1 MYRPLLLATVGLSSV
16 LALSGCNRSDEG
28 TTVSINADGGN
39 VLGAINGETG
49 EMKIDVPG
57 FQGSVK
63 LPKIQ
68 IDSGDFDLNGVRLY
82 PGSSI
87 KNLNIVGNEKNGSD
101 TGGGLRIAFASPATP
116 ATVREWFA
124 ERLGKVGYKVH
135 AEGANLI
142 GTTDENKPFR
152 LELDPD
158 GADKATGTIVIS
170 G

>member
-1 MYRPLLLATVGLSSV
+1 MIRPYLLAAVGLTSV
-16 LALSGCNRSDEG
+16 LALSACDRSNEG
-28 TTVSINADGGN
+28 ASVSINADGGN

-63 LPKIQ
+63 MPKIK
-68 IDSGDFDLNGVRLY
+68 IDTGNFDLNGVRLY

-87 KNLNIVGNEKNGSD
+87 KTLNIVGDDKA
-101 TGGGLRIAFASPATP
+101 GGLRVAFASTATP
-116 ATVREWFA
+116 TIVRDWFA
-124 ERLGKVGYKVH
+124 QRLGKVGYQVH
-135 AEGANLI
+135 PEGANLI

-152 LELDPD
+152 LELAPD
-158 GADKATGTIVIS
+158 GNDKATGTIVIS

>member
-1 MYRPLLLATVGLSSV
+1 MIRPYLLAAVGLTSV
-16 LALSGCNRSDEG
+16 LALSACDRSNEG
-28 TTVSINADGGN
+28 ASVSINADGGN

-63 LPKIQ
+63 LPKIK
-68 IDSGDFDLNGVRLY
+68 IDTNNFDLNGVRLY

-87 KNLNIVGNEKNGSD
+87 KTLNIVGDDKA
-101 TGGGLRIAFASPATP
+101 GGLRVAFASPATP
-116 ATVREWFA
+116 TIVRDWFA
-124 ERLGKVGYKVH
+124 QRLGKVGYQVH
-135 AEGANLI
+135 PEGANLI

-152 LELDPD
+152 LELAPD
-158 GADKATGTIVIS
+158 GKDKATGTIVIS

>member
-1 MYRPLLLATVGLSSV
+1 MIRTLFTAVVGLTSL
-16 LALSGCNRSDEG
+16 LALSACDRSNEG
-28 TTVSINADGGN
+28 ASVSINADGGN

-63 LPKIQ
+63 LPKIK
-68 IDSGDFDLNGVRLY
+68 IDTGNFDLNGVRLY

-87 KNLNIVGNEKNGSD
+87 KTLNIVGDDKA
-101 TGGGLRIAFASPATP
+101 GGLRVAFASPATP
-116 ATVREWFA
+116 TIVRDWFA
-124 ERLGKVGYKVH
+124 QRLGKVGYQVH
-135 AEGANLI
+135 AEGPNLI

-152 LELDPD
+152 LELAPD
-158 GADKATGTIVIS
+158 GKDKATGTIVIS

>member
-1 MYRPLLLATVGLSSV
+1 MFRPLLLAAVGLSSV
-16 LALSGCNRSDEG
+16 LALSACDRSGEG
-28 TTVSINADGGN
+28 TSVSINADGGN

-63 LPKIQ
+63 LPKIK
-68 IDSGDFDLNGVRLY
+68 IDTGDFDLNGVRLY

-87 KNLNIVGNEKNGSD
+87 KNLNIVGNDKN
-101 TGGGLRIAFASPATP
+101 GGLRVAFASPATP
-116 ATVREWFA
+116 TTVRDWFA
-124 ERLGKVGYKVH
+124 QRLGKVGYQVH
-135 AEGANLI
+135 AEGPNLI

-152 LELDPD
+152 LELAPD
-158 GADKATGTIVIS
+158 GADRATGTIVIS

>member
-16 LALSGCNRSDEG
+16 LALSACNRSDEG

-101 TGGGLRIAFASPATP
+101 TGGSLRVAFASPATP
-116 ATVREWFA
+116 AIVRDWFA
-124 ERLGKVGYKVH
+124 ERLVKVGYKVRS
-135 AEGANLI
+135 EGANLI

-152 LELDPD
+152 LELAPD

>member
-1 MYRPLLLATVGLSSV
+1 MIRPLFTAAVGLTSV
-16 LALSGCNRSDEG
+16 LALSACDRSNEG
-28 TTVSINADGGN
+28 ASVSINADGGN

-63 LPKIQ
+63 LPKIK
-68 IDSGDFDLNGVRLY
+68 IDTGNFDLNGVRLY

-87 KNLNIVGNEKNGSD
+87 KTLNIVGDDKA
-101 TGGGLRIAFASPATP
+101 GGLRVAFASPATP
-116 ATVREWFA
+116 TVVRDWFA
-124 ERLGKVGYKVH
+124 ERLGKVGYQVH
-135 AEGANLI
+135 PEGAKLI

-152 LELDPD
+152 LELAPD
-158 GADKATGTIVIS
+158 GKDKATGTIVIS

>member
-1 MYRPLLLATVGLSSV
+1 MIRPLLLATVSLAGA
-16 LALSGCNRSDEG
+16 LALSACDRSNEG
-28 TTVSINADGGN
+28 ASVSINADGGN

-63 LPKIQ
+63 LPKIK
-68 IDSGDFDLNGVRLY
+68 IDTGNFDLNGVRLY

-87 KNLNIVGNEKNGSD
+87 KTLNIVGDDKA
-101 TGGGLRIAFASPATP
+101 GGLRVAFASPATP
-116 ATVREWFA
+116 TIVRDWFA
-124 ERLGKVGYKVH
+124 ARLGKVGYQVH
-135 AEGANLI
+135 PEGANLI

-152 LELDPD
+152 LELAPD
-158 GADKATGTIVIS
+158 GKDKATGTIVIS

>member
-16 LALSGCNRSDEG
+16 LALSACNRSDEG

-68 IDSGDFDLNGVRLY
+68 IGRFRPERRAALSR
-82 PGSSI
+82 
-87 KNLNIVGNEKNGSD
+87 IVDQE
-101 TGGGLRIAFASPATP
+101 
-116 ATVREWFA
+116 
-124 ERLGKVGYKVH
+124 
-135 AEGANLI
+135 
-142 GTTDENKPFR
+142 
-152 LELDPD
+152 LEHRR
-158 GADKATGTIVIS
+158 
-170 G
+170 

>member
-1 MYRPLLLATVGLSSV
+1 MFRPLLLATVGLSGV
-16 LALSGCNRSDEG
+16 LALSACDRSNEG
-28 TTVSINADGGN
+28 ASVSINADGGN

-57 FQGSVK
+57 FQGTVK
-63 LPKIQ
+63 LPKIRL
-68 IDSGDFDLNGVRLY
+68 DTGNFDLNGVRLY

-87 KNLNIVGNEKNGSD
+87 KNLNIVGNDKA
-101 TGGGLRIAFASPATP
+101 GGLRVAFASPATP
-116 ATVREWFA
+116 TIVRDWFA

-135 AEGANLI
+135 PEGTNLI

-152 LELDPD
+152 LELAPD
-158 GADKATGTIVIS
+158 GKDKATGTIVIS

>member
-1 MYRPLLLATVGLSSV
+1 MIRPLLLATLGLAGT
-16 LALSGCNRSDEG
+16 LALSACDRSNEG
-28 TTVSINADGGN
+28 ASVSINADGGN

-63 LPKIQ
+63 LPKIK
-68 IDSGDFDLNGVRLY
+68 IDTGNFDLNGVRLY

-87 KNLNIVGNEKNGSD
+87 KMLNIVGDDKA
-101 TGGGLRIAFASPATP
+101 GGLRVAFASPATP
-116 ATVREWFA
+116 TIVRDWFA
-124 ERLGKVGYKVH
+124 ERLGEVGYQVH
-135 AEGANLI
+135 PEGANLI

-152 LELDPD
+152 LELAPD

>member
-1 MYRPLLLATVGLSSV
+1 MIRPLFLATVGLVGV
-16 LALSGCNRSDEG
+16 LALAACDRSNEG
-28 TTVSINADGGN
+28 ASVSINADGGN

-57 FQGSVK
+57 FQGTVK
-63 LPKIQ
+63 LPKIR
-68 IDSGDFDLNGVRLY
+68 IDTGNFDLNGVRLY

-87 KNLNIVGNEKNGSD
+87 KNLNIVGDDKA
-101 TGGGLRIAFASPATP
+101 GGLRVAFASPATP
-116 ATVREWFA
+116 TIVRDWFA
-124 ERLGKVGYKVH
+124 QRLGKVGYQVH
-135 AEGANLI
+135 PEGANLI

-152 LELDPD
+152 LELAPD

>member
-1 MYRPLLLATVGLSSV
+1 MIRPYLLAAVGLTSV
-16 LALSGCNRSDEG
+16 LALSACDRSNEG
-28 TTVSINADGGN
+28 ASVSINADGGN

-63 LPKIQ
+63 LPKIK
-68 IDSGDFDLNGVRLY
+68 IDTSNFDLNGVRLY

-87 KNLNIVGNEKNGSD
+87 KTLNIVGDDKA
-101 TGGGLRIAFASPATP
+101 GGLRVAFASPATP
-116 ATVREWFA
+116 TIVRDWFA
-124 ERLGKVGYKVH
+124 QRLDKVGYKVH
-135 AEGANLI
+135 GEGTNLI

-152 LELDPD
+152 LELAPD
-158 GADKATGTIVIS
+158 GKDKATGTIVIS

>member
-1 MYRPLLLATVGLSSV
+1 MIRPLFFAAAGLVGA
-16 LALSGCNRSDEG
+16 LALSACDRTNEG
-28 TTVSINADGGN
+28 ASVSINADGGN

-63 LPKIQ
+63 LPKIK
-68 IDSGDFDLNGVRLY
+68 IDTGNFDLNGVRLY

-87 KNLNIVGNEKNGSD
+87 RNLNIVGDDKA
-101 TGGGLRIAFASPATP
+101 GGLRVAFASPAAPTI
-116 ATVREWFA
+116 VRDWFA
-124 ERLGKVGYKVH
+124 QRLNKVGYQVH
-135 AEGANLI
+135 AEGSNLV

-152 LELDPD
+152 LELAPD
-158 GADKATGTIVIS
+158 GTDKATGTIVIS

>member
-1 MYRPLLLATVGLSSV
+1 MIRTLFTAVVGLTSL
-16 LALSGCNRSDEG
+16 LALSACDRSNEG
-28 TTVSINADGGN
+28 ASVSINADGGN

-63 LPKIQ
+63 LPKIK
-68 IDSGDFDLNGVRLY
+68 IDTSNFDLNGVRLY

-87 KNLNIVGNEKNGSD
+87 KTLNIVGDDKA
-101 TGGGLRIAFASPATP
+101 GGLRVAFASPATP
-116 ATVREWFA
+116 TIVRDWFA
-124 ERLGKVGYKVH
+124 QRLGKVGYQVH
-135 AEGANLI
+135 PEGTNLI

-152 LELDPD
+152 LELAPD
-158 GADKATGTIVIS
+158 GKDKATGTIIIS

>member
-1 MYRPLLLATVGLSSV
+1 MIRPLFLAAVGLASV
-16 LALSGCNRSDEG
+16 LALSACDRSNEG
-28 TTVSINADGGN
+28 ASVSINADGGN

-63 LPKIQ
+63 LPKIK
-68 IDSGDFDLNGVRLY
+68 IDTSNFDLNGVRLY

-87 KNLNIVGNEKNGSD
+87 KTLNIVGDDKA
-101 TGGGLRIAFASPATP
+101 GGLRVAFASPATP
-116 ATVREWFA
+116 TIVRDWFA
-124 ERLGKVGYKVH
+124 QRLDKVGYKVH
-135 AEGANLI
+135 GEGTNLI

-152 LELDPD
+152 LELAPD
-158 GADKATGTIVIS
+158 GKDKATGTIVIS

>member
-1 MYRPLLLATVGLSSV
+1 MFRPLLLATAGM
-16 LALSGCNRSDEG
+16 LALSACDRSNERAS
-28 TTVSINADGGN
+28 VSINADGGN
-39 VLGAINGETG
+39 VFGAINGETG

-63 LPKIQ
+63 LPKIK
-68 IDSGDFDLNGVRLY
+68 IDTGNFDLNGVRLY

-87 KNLNIVGNEKNGSD
+87 RTLNIVGDDK
-101 TGGGLRIAFASPATP
+101 TGGLRVAFASPANP
-116 ATVREWFA
+116 AVVRDWFA
-124 ERLGKVGYKVH
+124 ERLGKVGYQVH
-135 AEGANLI
+135 AEGANLV

-152 LELDPD
+152 LEFAPD